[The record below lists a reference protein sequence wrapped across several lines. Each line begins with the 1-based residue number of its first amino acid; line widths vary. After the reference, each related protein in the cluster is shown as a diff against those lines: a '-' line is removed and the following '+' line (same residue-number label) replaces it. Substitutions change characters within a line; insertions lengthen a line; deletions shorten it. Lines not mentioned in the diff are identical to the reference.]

1 MGNTPFALTYYMDAI
16 IPTEIGL
23 PTIRT
28 DARGQS
34 DESTELG
41 RNLDWAD
48 ETRENAS
55 IRMADYQQRATAHY
69 NCKARPRVFKI
80 ETLVLRKVF

>member
-1 MGNTPFALTYYMDAI
+1 MGNTPFALTYGMDAV
-16 IPTEIGL
+16 IPAEIGL

-41 RNLDWAD
+41 KNLDWAD
-48 ETRENAS
+48 EIRENAS
-55 IRMADYQQRATAHY
+55 IRMTDYQQRATAHY
-69 NCKARPRVFKI
+69 NRKA
-80 ETLVLRKVF
+80 

>member
-1 MGNTPFALTYYMDAI
+1 MGNTPFALIYGMDAV

-23 PTIRT
+23 STIRT

-48 ETRENAS
+48 EIRENAS
-55 IRMADYQQRATAHY
+55 IRMTDYQQRAAAHY
-69 NCKARPRVFKI
+69 NRKA
-80 ETLVLRKVF
+80 